1 MALARSV
8 SFLKIGNT
16 ITDHTRA
23 ALYVIEKFIPEA
35 KVKIL
40 DDEILTGSLIIQIEG
55 FLFKHFYNCLYIHFR
70 CWLQKL
76 ELI

>member
-8 SFLKIGNT
+8 SFLRIGKT

-40 DDEILTGSLIIQIEG
+40 DDEISTGSLTIQIEG
-55 FLFKHFYNCLYIHFR
+55 LLFNYFI
-70 CWLQKL
+70 
-76 ELI
+76 EI

>member
-1 MALARSV
+1 MALAKGISLLR
-8 SFLKIGNT
+8 IGNT

-40 DDEILTGSLIIQIEG
+40 DDEVLTGSLTIQIEG
-55 FLFKHFYNCLYIHFR
+55 LLFNYFPVI
-70 CWLQKL
+70 
-76 ELI
+76 